1 MEKKKFKG
9 RKRMNEKDFRI
20 LSDAI
25 NKKKPILVSACMV
38 GIKCRY
44 DETGCLVENIRKL
57 MLQGQ
62 AIAVCPEVLVGLST
76 PQNPAEIVVV
86 NDERKVY
93 NNDKSDVTD
102 SFVLGA
108 ERTFEVAQKS
118 GAKIAILKSKS
129 PSCGCGK
136 VYDGSFTRKLVD
148 GDGFTTTMFK
158 ENGLR
163 VITGEDFLE
172 CLK

>member
-1 MEKKKFKG
+1 
-9 RKRMNEKDFRI
+9 MNLKDFNS

-25 NKKKPILVSACMV
+25 NKKKPILVSACLV

-44 DETGCLVENIRKL
+44 DETGCLVEELRDL

-62 AIAVCPEVLVGLST
+62 AIVVCPEVLAGLPT
-76 PQNPAEIVVV
+76 PRNPSEIVVV

-93 NNDKSDVTD
+93 NDDKSEVTD

-108 ERTFEVAQKS
+108 EITLGVARKS

-136 VYDGSFTRKLVD
+136 VYDGSFTGKLVD
-148 GDGFTTTMFK
+148 GDGFTTAVLK

-163 VITGEDFLE
+163 VITEEDFRE
-172 CLK
+172 CLN